1 MRLVAGLTGFARAIP
16 LNGHGQNHR
25 GSLYLLA
32 GCCISGIHLIR
43 IVPTSIEVHDVV
55 VAEVFDQ
62 VKRLRILAEEVLT
75 RLSAAI
81 EFAVLQL
88 AVTHLI
94 HDLLQ
99 QPTLVAL

>member
-1 MRLVAGLTGFARAIP
+1 MRLIAGLTGFARAIP
-16 LNGHGQNHR
+16 LNGHGKNHR

-43 IVPTSIEVHDVV
+43 IVPTPIEVHDVV
-55 VAEVFDQ
+55 FAEVCDEL
-62 VKRLRILAEEVLT
+62 KRLGQLTEKVLT
-75 RLSAAI
+75 RLIAAI